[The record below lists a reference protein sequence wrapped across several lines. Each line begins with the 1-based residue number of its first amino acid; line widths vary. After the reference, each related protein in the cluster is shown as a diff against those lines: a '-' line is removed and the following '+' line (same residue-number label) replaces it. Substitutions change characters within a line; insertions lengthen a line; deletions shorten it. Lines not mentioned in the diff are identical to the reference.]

1 MGAAGSKRP
10 LPIAQKPQVED
21 EEPEARAH
29 ADERAILARSWTELI
44 LGLHQV
50 LPCGSDSALKK
61 GFEAATGL
69 APGAVD
75 ASQEL
80 TAKWK
85 RSMKKALKVAREAPE
100 GRSGRG

>member
-1 MGAAGSKRP
+1 MAGTH
-10 LPIAQKPQVED
+10 AFVHVCAE
-21 EEPEARAH
+21 H

-44 LGLHQV
+44 VGLHQV
-50 LPCGSDSALKK
+50 LRCGSDTALKK

-69 APGAVD
+69 APGTVD

-85 RSMKKALKVAREAPE
+85 RSMKKALKVVKEAQE